1 MGYNTSCYWCFLREI
16 VVRSLLK
23 PHLAIGIKRSYA
35 KQLFIVKLLQN
46 INIFIICFTK
56 YEQKFQIYLEFNM
69 EDVFLFEE
77 VLMVPDGGERRYQ
90 PRRNLFEY
98 DTDSQ
103 FERRTRFTKEGVQR
117 LAARLEPYLD
127 HETNRGLPV
136 SVVDQVFLS
145 WSIFNGRGR
154 GGKLSYR
161 APPRCKLIRVF
172 SLPEGPSSICWACH

>member
-1 MGYNTSCYWCFLREI
+1 
-16 VVRSLLK
+16 
-23 PHLAIGIKRSYA
+23 
-35 KQLFIVKLLQN
+35 
-46 INIFIICFTK
+46 
-56 YEQKFQIYLEFNM
+56 M

-145 WSIFNGRGR
+145 WSIFNGM
-154 GGKLSYR
+154 GGKLSQGWVACR
-161 APPRCKLIRVF
+161 EPR
-172 SLPEGPSSICWACH
+172 HQH